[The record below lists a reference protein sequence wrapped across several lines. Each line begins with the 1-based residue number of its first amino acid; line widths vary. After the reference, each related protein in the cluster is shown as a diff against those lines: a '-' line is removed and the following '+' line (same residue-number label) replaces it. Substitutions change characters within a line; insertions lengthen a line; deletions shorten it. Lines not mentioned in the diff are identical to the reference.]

1 MTETRSFAERLRWA
15 RSEAGLTQKELS
27 EKSGISQPQIVRYEA
42 GRSKPRLGGALKLA
56 RALKIDAYY
65 LMPELKQTTTEVEVE
80 FTEDEA
86 AQLHA
91 EATKLGITTEELL
104 RRLIGLDEDDASD
117 DEYETSGR
125 EISVTISAENESR
138 IQEFAKSAGVS
149 FDAAVQLILAHGLKE
164 RLDDDTS
171 MLAQLEQDVPGAYEK
186 LVELLKRS

>member
-65 LMPELKQTTTEVEVE
+65 LMPELKQTTTEIEVE

-91 EATKLGITTEELL
+91 EATKLGITAEELL
-104 RRLIGLDEDDASD
+104 RRLAGVEEDDGSD
-117 DEYETSGR
+117 DEHDISAR

-138 IQEFAKSAGVS
+138 ILEFAKSEGVS
-149 FDAAVQLILAHGLKE
+149 FDAAVQLILAQGLKE
-164 RLDDDTS
+164 KLDADAS
-171 MLAQLEQDVPGAYEK
+171 MLAKLEQDIPGAYEK
-186 LVELLKRS
+186 LVELLRKQ

>member
-117 DEYETSGR
+117 DEHETSGR

>member
-1 MTETRSFAERLRWA
+1 MGTIRGWA
-15 RSEAGLTQKELS
+15 HAKELS

-104 RRLIGLDEDDASD
+104 RRLIGLDEDDDSD
-117 DEYETSGR
+117 DEHETSTR

-138 IQEFAKSAGVS
+138 IQEFAKARASHLMQRYSSSLPMG
-149 FDAAVQLILAHGLKE
+149 
-164 RLDDDTS
+164 
-171 MLAQLEQDVPGAYEK
+171 
-186 LVELLKRS
+186 